1 MNHFTALVPSLLF
14 DPIKNS
20 PSVDDYYTWSSL
32 SIVSM
37 RSCKTASQRDQM
49 KAPSAVDD
57 PEVVDEESECR
68 GPLQNR
74 RPPTRWGYSQL
85 GEGEHRSTVAYLIN

>member
-1 MNHFTALVPSLLF
+1 
-14 DPIKNS
+14 
-20 PSVDDYYTWSSL
+20 
-32 SIVSM
+32 M
-37 RSCKTASQRDQM
+37 RSCKTASQRDQV

-68 GPLQNR
+68 GPIRNR

-85 GEGEHRSTVAYLIN
+85 GEGEHRSTVAYLINCFSRIYDWTGVKLNVFT